1 MKEPYRLAAS
11 VLTAL
16 ILGAIAAAFSLVV
29 FAFLAPHSGAGV
41 AAFVAFFLA
50 TILFIATPVAK
61 IVKAW
66 VDVFTFRGRYD
77 YKTSLEDAARE
88 AGSILDLDEL
98 AGFVIGAL
106 KACLSASHALLY
118 LRNEDGSYKP
128 YGWRHAVKKGPVLMP
143 GPDHHLVKLL
153 EASGKGLILSDPE
166 AGHAARADLFDDKDV
181 AMVIPILYKER
192 PLGFMA
198 VGPRKRFGGYTDADL
213 EIISFFG
220 HAVAAALANALLYSE
235 VVTDRLTRLCNRR
248 YFILRVNEALD
259 GAKRYSYQI
268 AVLIAEIDGF
278 GKIKERL
285 GRIVADMI
293 LKDTAGEIRRVCR
306 DTDIVGRYG
315 GDEFGILLP
324 ELDLASCRKI
334 AERLRKSI
342 EDLRPEGE
350 PITLSIGIGH
360 ISASEAAY
368 CGSDI
373 LRRAEA
379 ALRTAKDKGGNRVEP
394 GP

>member
-16 ILGAIAAAFSLVV
+16 ILGAIAVTFSLVI
-29 FAFLAPHSGAGV
+29 FAFLAPHSGAGA
-41 AAFVAFFLA
+41 AAFVAFLLA
-50 TILFIATPVAK
+50 TFLFIATPVAK
-61 IVKAW
+61 IVKVWIDA
-66 VDVFTFRGRYD
+66 FIFRGRYD

-88 AGSILDLDEL
+88 AGTILDLDEL

-106 KACLSASHALLY
+106 KACLSARHALLY

-128 YGWRHAVKKGPVLMP
+128 YGWRHTVKKGPVLMP

-166 AGHAARADLFDDKDV
+166 AEDAAKTDLFYDKGV
-181 AMVIPILYKER
+181 SMVIPILYKER

-198 VGPRKRFGGYTDADL
+198 VGPRKRFGGYTDTDL

-235 VVTDRLTRLCNRR
+235 AVTDRITRLCNRR
-248 YFILRVNEALD
+248 YFILRVNEVLD
-259 GAKRYSYQI
+259 NAKRYSYQV

-278 GKIKERL
+278 GKIKERF

-293 LKDTAGEIRRVCR
+293 LKDAAGEIRRVCR

-342 EDLRPEGE
+342 EDLRPEGQ
-350 PITLSIGIGH
+350 PITASIGIGH

-373 LRRAEA
+373 LRRAED